1 LVVLAAPVVLA
12 EQAAQAEQLQVE
24 PVALVVLA
32 GLAEQLQVEPV
43 AQAVQVARYSVEPAV
58 QVELAVQVEPAAQV
72 AQGGLEALAEPEE
85 PEEQPVRQAPTA
97 RFLPAP

>member
-1 LVVLAAPVVLA
+1 LVVLVVLGELVVLVVLAAPA
-12 EQAAQAEQLQVE
+12 E
-24 PVALVVLA
+24 LVVQSLA